1 MEESDRL
8 FREYERRQRAER
20 RAYRNRT
27 AKFVREDRSL
37 PISDHA
43 RRMMTMAMWVA
54 VTILVVSIGAPFL
67 TKVIANLAH
76 VNAGL

>member
-20 RAYRNRT
+20 RAYQLRT
-27 AKFVREDRSL
+27 ARFVREDRSL
-37 PISDHA
+37 PVSDHA
-43 RRMMTMAMWVA
+43 KRMMTMGMWVA
-54 VTILVVSIGAPFL
+54 VAIVVISIGAPFL